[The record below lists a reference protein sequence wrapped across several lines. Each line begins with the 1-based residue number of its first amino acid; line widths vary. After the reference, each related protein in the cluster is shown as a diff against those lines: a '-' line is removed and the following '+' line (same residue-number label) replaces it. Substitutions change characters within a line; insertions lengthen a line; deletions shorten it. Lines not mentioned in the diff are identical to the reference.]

1 MRSCFVQVKLV
12 EVKPEVKTVVNLID
26 PALAAAKVF
35 STATASSEVKPA
47 AQPAP
52 AVAVKTEKSA
62 GAGAPAGGVKRTIM
76 DMFGP
81 AKKATVEAPVK
92 VEGDMEVVK
101 LEDA

>member
-1 MRSCFVQVKLV
+1 MQVKLV

-35 STATASSEVKPA
+35 STATASSEVKPV

-52 AVAVKTEKSA
+52 VVSVKTEKSA
-62 GAGAPAGGVKRTIM
+62 SAGVSTGGVKRTIM

-81 AKKATVEAPVK
+81 AKKSAVAAPVK
-92 VEGDMEVVK
+92 VEGEMEVVK

>member
-1 MRSCFVQVKLV
+1 M
-12 EVKPEVKTVVNLID
+12 KPEVKTVVNLID

-35 STATASSEVKPA
+35 NATAASSEVKPV
-47 AQPAP
+47 AQPAPP

-62 GAGAPAGGVKRTIM
+62 SAGAPAGGVKRTIM

-81 AKKATVEAPVK
+81 AKKATVATPVK
-92 VEGDMEVVK
+92 VEGEMEVVK